1 MKKIPFKSLYTYL
14 AVLFLFVIAAYAY
27 FPSLF
32 EGKIVRQSDVS
43 SWRAASNEI
52 IQHQRQTGEETL
64 WTNAMFGGM
73 PSTMILARYKGNL
86 LEPLYRCLFLGP
98 RPASYLILA
107 LASFFLLL
115 LAFRVD
121 RRVAFAGAL
130 AFGFCAYNF
139 QIMMV
144 GHNSKM
150 VAIALMPAVLAA
162 MVYTFRGNR
171 WVGAALFGVALT
183 FEILANHPQI
193 TYYLAFIAL
202 AVGLAECAR
211 AWREGR
217 LPAFLQTAGLLF
229 VAATLA
235 AGSNVNHLWPTWEY
249 GRQTMRGGSELVEGE
264 KSSGLDKQYATA
276 WSYGIGETGNL
287 LIPNFRGG
295 ASAPFDQQ
303 SETFRA
309 LARSNDPRASSI
321 YQRLR
326 VYWGPQG
333 FTAGPMYMGAIAV
346 FLFVLGLLVV
356 RGPMKWGILA
366 VSLLA
371 LALGWGRHFMFLSD
385 IFHDYVPLY
394 NKFRVPSMTLV
405 ILQVTIPLLGFLALD
420 AIFRQKIERRDA
432 IAALKRASGI
442 TGGICLLFALFPSL
456 AGDALAAGDEQ
467 FPAYI
472 EALQADRRA
481 LLRAD
486 AFRSLAYILLAGG
499 VTWAVVAGKLK
510 TTAAA
515 ATIAALVIADVAT
528 VDKRYLNESH
538 FTSNREFNSQ
548 YQPRPV
554 DKLILQDKSLDYRV
568 LDLTTDPF
576 NDSHASYHHKTIGG
590 YSAAKLQRYQDMID
604 LFIYP
609 EIQAL
614 ARDLNENA
622 ALEDVKLQKVLNMLN
637 TKYVIIDPN
646 APPLEN
652 TSAFGN
658 AWFVAEHE
666 LVGGAIEEV
675 EALRRADPARTAVI
689 HQQFAPLLSH
699 FHLDDSAT
707 IQLTKYAP
715 NRLQYATSAST
726 PQLALFSEVYYPHG
740 WQVTVDGEPA
750 EHFRANYILRGMI
763 VPAGEH
769 VIEFRFEPRSNR
781 LGAMVS
787 AVSSS
792 ALILLFLVFVIFSG
806 KLPSGGARTRN
817 TAKIGKSLRA
827 LSKKA

>member
-14 AVLFLFVIAAYAY
+14 VVLFLFVIAAYAY

-32 EGKIVRQSDVS
+32 EGKIVRQSDIS

-73 PSTMILARYKGNL
+73 PSTMILVRYKGNL

-107 LASFFLLL
+107 FASFFLLL

-121 RRVAFAGAL
+121 RWVAFAGAL

-162 MVYTFRGNR
+162 LVYTFRGNR

-193 TYYLAFIAL
+193 TYYLAFIVL

-211 AWREGR
+211 AWQEGR
-217 LPAFLQTAGLLF
+217 LPVFLQTAALL
-229 VAATLA
+229 VCMTVLA
-235 AGSNVNHLWPTWEY
+235 AGANVNHLWPTWEY
-249 GRQTMRGGSELVEGE
+249 GRQTMRGGSELVEGGE

-303 SETFRA
+303 SETYRA
-309 LARSNDPRASSI
+309 LARSNAPHASSI

-346 FLFVLGLLVV
+346 FLFILGLLVV

-420 AIFRQKIERRDA
+420 AIFRQKIERRTA
-432 IAALKRASGI
+432 LAALKRALEI
-442 TGGICLLFALFPSL
+442 TGGLCLLFALFPSL
-456 AGDALAAGDEQ
+456 AGDALRRRAIPCLHRGPAGR
-467 FPAYI
+467 PAGFAPGRRLPLARLHPPGRGGNVGRRRG
-472 EALQADRRA
+472 EAEDNGRRRDDRRA
-481 LLRAD
+481 GHRRRD
-486 AFRSLAYILLAGG
+486 
-499 VTWAVVAGKLK
+499 
-510 TTAAA
+510 
-515 ATIAALVIADVAT
+515 D
-528 VDKRYLNESH
+528 
-538 FTSNREFNSQ
+538 NR
-548 YQPRPV
+548 
-554 DKLILQDKSLDYRV
+554 
-568 LDLTTDPF
+568 
-576 NDSHASYHHKTIGG
+576 
-590 YSAAKLQRYQDMID
+590 
-604 LFIYP
+604 
-609 EIQAL
+609 
-614 ARDLNENA
+614 
-622 ALEDVKLQKVLNMLN
+622 
-637 TKYVIIDPN
+637 
-646 APPLEN
+646 
-652 TSAFGN
+652 
-658 AWFVAEHE
+658 
-666 LVGGAIEEV
+666 
-675 EALRRADPARTAVI
+675 
-689 HQQFAPLLSH
+689 
-699 FHLDDSAT
+699 
-707 IQLTKYAP
+707 
-715 NRLQYATSAST
+715 
-726 PQLALFSEVYYPHG
+726 
-740 WQVTVDGEPA
+740 
-750 EHFRANYILRGMI
+750 
-763 VPAGEH
+763 
-769 VIEFRFEPRSNR
+769 
-781 LGAMVS
+781 
-787 AVSSS
+787 
-792 ALILLFLVFVIFSG
+792 
-806 KLPSGGARTRN
+806 
-817 TAKIGKSLRA
+817 
-827 LSKKA
+827 